1 MRKFIDLLE
10 SQLGYSERGGAYT
23 KFGDWYGKNVEFD
36 ADYTSAPWCDMMLSW
51 AAHKLGYEEWMGQFA
66 WTVSHAKWFRKHDAW
81 GHKPEPGAFVFYDWS
96 GSNSL
101 DRIDHVGIV
110 TRVEGNT
117 IHTIE
122 GNIDGG
128 VLKRKERDTSKVVG
142 YGYPWRIKE
151 RLDRENRVDP
161 VLPPANTDTGLLQ
174 QTDSTLGALI
184 PYSEVTIVQPP
195 LAARAQP
202 TAKPTNGAQQAT
214 GPTPTTR
221 TQPVQ
226 PQTQPQAQPQARPQ
240 ATSSAATNTDKAA
253 KKGKHAKP
261 ATADTKAV
269 TSEPLAPLG
278 DASATHPS
286 PALESP
292 TLVGSALVAA
302 LALLAVAKTRHMR
315 ARPALTAAAPAAPG
329 RRRHRRPR
337 RPAFASAA
345 ESAPVKA
352 TMVRRTTADA
362 TLTTR
367 ATAAARATA
376 GAALA
381 AGATATAGATLVAIA
396 TARGTTAP
404 AGGTAVNGRE
414 AAALA
419 GGTAVNGREAAALAG
434 GTTAAAG
441 AGRSAHPAADALL
454 ETVEPVSTS
463 RSAALGGSS
472 AASRSGSG
480 YGVATWYG
488 ADSGY
493 GAGAASAA
501 DFFPVDP
508 ASTGPMP
515 LHPDILAGLSEDA
528 SAAPLE
534 PTAIHQGTP
543 LEALGARRIVPVE
556 TSPDPAATGR
566 RFVTLETAAARRGLS
581 LEALAARLA
590 LPPGT
595 FAIPEATSRFDAFG
609 PRAASAADRPTGR
622 IPETA
627 TGPGA
632 TRAAQTPHAPVS
644 VRTSEASQAPVAARA
659 TRYVPAEPWPA
670 AESLPPD
677 VALLVRDAQ
686 TLLRDAQGLP
696 REEEA
701 WDAFGR
707 RPRPRGSGDSSDG
720 PYARLDG
727 HAHAGSPQGRYGV
740 VDGLQGGHTR
750 TNGAQGRSGRQDVPT
765 RPGRQDLP
773 ARSGRQDLPG
783 RPGRQEFAGR
793 SGRQDASIGGYRG
806 RRRRSGHPVE
816 EPATFSPDAAPRG
829 RRHRGMAQYRT
840 EQPHHMDARRID
852 PYWIHPQPAP
862 LHRADTLAGEA
873 QPGDGRPGSHDGGTH
888 GPAARRNDAH
898 GPDAHRGDAQ
908 RAGGRWD
915 VRQLEP
921 RWSDQFAQDG
931 PLRGRRHRSPAH
943 AAAESAPHRA
953 GSSSTPPLSAPLISD
968 VSLQGPPVTGLSLAA
983 PSVPGTPMEGRVSPA
998 SPSATSASSAT
1009 SATAASAAS
1018 AANRPAAVPGAGD
1031 ASPSAPSTD
1040 SPARESRRRRGRH
1053 RA

>member
-51 AAHKLGYEEWMGQFA
+51 AAHKLGYGEWMGQFA

-81 GHKPEPGAFVFYDWS
+81 GRKPEPGAFVFFDWS
-96 GSNSL
+96 GSHDL

-151 RLDRENRVDP
+151 RLDREARENQVDP

-184 PYSEVTIVQPP
+184 PSSEVTIVQPP

-202 TAKPTNGAQQAT
+202 TAKPADGAQQAA
-214 GPTPTTR
+214 GPTPTPQ
-221 TQPVQ
+221 TQPAQ
-226 PQTQPQAQPQARPQ
+226 PQTQIQAQAQPQ

-278 DASATHPS
+278 DASAAHPS

-315 ARPALTAAAPAAPG
+315 ARPALAAAAPAAPG

-345 ESAPVKA
+345 ESVPVKA

-367 ATAAARATA
+367 TTAAARATA

-381 AGATATAGATLVAIA
+381 AGATATAAATLVAST
-396 TARGTTAP
+396 TARGAAALASGTTA
-404 AGGTAVNGRE
+404 NGRE
-414 AAALA
+414 AAFA
-419 GGTAVNGREAAALAG
+419 GGTG
-434 GTTAAAG
+434 G
-441 AGRSAHPAADALL
+441 GRSAHPAADALL
-454 ETVEPVSTS
+454 ETVEPVSAS
-463 RSAALGGSS
+463 RPAALGGSA

-480 YGVATWYG
+480 YG
-488 ADSGY
+488 
-493 GAGAASAA
+493 AGAASSA

-508 ASTGPMP
+508 AATGPMP
-515 LHPDILAGLSEDA
+515 LHPDILASLSEDA

-543 LEALGARRIVPVE
+543 LEALGARRIVPVD
-556 TSPDPAATGR
+556 TSPDPAAARG
-566 RFVTLETAAARRGLS
+566 RFVPLETAAAQWGMS
-581 LEALAARLA
+581 LETIAARLA

-609 PRAASAADRPTGR
+609 PRTAAAADRPGART
-622 IPETA
+622 PET
-627 TGPGA
+627 
-632 TRAAQTPHAPVS
+632 PH
-644 VRTSEASQAPVAARA
+644 APVAARA
-659 TRYVPAEPWPA
+659 TRYAPSEPWPA

-696 REEEA
+696 REEEP

-707 RPRPRGSGDSSDG
+707 RPRPMSSVEPSYGS
-720 PYARLDG
+720 YARLG
-727 HAHAGSPQGRYGV
+727 
-740 VDGLQGGHTR
+740 GLQGGSR
-750 TNGAQGRSGRQDVPT
+750 ALEGVQGGYARADDGLGDRSARAEGARSGSARMTGPQG
-765 RPGRQDLP
+765 RPGRQDV
-773 ARSGRQDLPG
+773 AGRSGRQDLPS
-783 RPGRQEFAGR
+783 RSGRQEFAGR
-793 SGRQDASIGGYRG
+793 SGRQDASTGGYRG
-806 RRRRSGHPVE
+806 RRRLSGHPVE

-829 RRHRGMAQYRT
+829 RRHRGMAQHRT

-852 PYWIHPQPAP
+852 PYWVHPQPAP
-862 LHRADTLAGEA
+862 SHRPDAHSGEA
-873 QPGDGRPGSHDGGTH
+873 QPGDGLPGSHRGGTH
-888 GPAARRNDAH
+888 GS
-898 GPDAHRGDAQ
+898 DAHRGDAH

-943 AAAESAPHRA
+943 AAAESAPHRVA
-953 GSSSTPPLSAPLISD
+953 STATPPLSAPPLSAPALSEA
-968 VSLQGPPVTGLSLAA
+968 SLSGTSLPGPSFSGASPSGASLLGPSFSGASLSGASSSVRSFSGASSSEPSLSGASPTGPAA
-983 PSVPGTPMEGRVSPA
+983 SSTTAPEAGDRSPGTPV
-998 SPSATSASSAT
+998 
-1009 SATAASAAS
+1009 
-1018 AANRPAAVPGAGD
+1018 
-1031 ASPSAPSTD
+1031 TD
-1040 SPARESRRRRGRH
+1040 SPARQSRRRRGRH

>member
-81 GHKPEPGAFVFYDWS
+81 GRKPEPGAFVFFDWS
-96 GSNSL
+96 GSHDL

-110 TRVEGNT
+110 TRVEGHT

-151 RLDRENRVDP
+151 RLDREARQNQVDP

-202 TAKPTNGAQQAT
+202 SAKPTNGAQQAAD
-214 GPTPTTR
+214 PTPQR
-221 TQPVQ
+221 QPAQPQAQ
-226 PQTQPQAQPQARPQ
+226 PQTQPQALPQ
-240 ATSSAATNTDKAA
+240 ATSSAATNADKAA

-269 TSEPLAPLG
+269 TREPLTPLV
-278 DASATHPS
+278 DASASHPS
-286 PALESP
+286 PVLDSP

-315 ARPALTAAAPAAPG
+315 ARPAPAAAAPAAPG

-337 RPAFASAA
+337 RPAAA
-345 ESAPVKA
+345 PAAGSAPVMA

-367 ATAAARATA
+367 TTAAARATA
-376 GAALA
+376 GAAPA
-381 AGATATAGATLVAIA
+381 AGATATAGATLVAIT
-396 TARGTTAP
+396 TARG
-404 AGGTAVNGRE
+404 

-419 GGTAVNGREAAALAG
+419 GGASS
-434 GTTAAAG
+434 AAG
-441 AGRSAHPAADALL
+441 AGRSAHRAADALL
-454 ETVEPVSTS
+454 ETVEPVSAS
-463 RSAALGGSS
+463 RAAALGGSPS
-472 AASRSGSG
+472 ASRS
-480 YGVATWYG
+480 A
-488 ADSGY
+488 SGY
-493 GAGAASAA
+493 GAGAASSA

-508 ASTGPMP
+508 AATGPMP
-515 LHPDILAGLSEDA
+515 LHPDILASLSEDA

-543 LEALGARRIVPVE
+543 LEALGARRIVPAE
-556 TSPDPAATGR
+556 TSPDPAAHP
-566 RFVTLETAAARRGLS
+566 RFVPLETAAAQWGPP
-581 LEALAARLA
+581 LETIAARLS

-609 PRAASAADRPTGR
+609 AR
-622 IPETA
+622 
-627 TGPGA
+627 
-632 TRAAQTPHAPVS
+632 
-644 VRTSEASQAPVAARA
+644 PVAMPVAM
-659 TRYVPAEPWPA
+659 
-670 AESLPPD
+670 PD
-677 VALLVRDAQ
+677 VADLLRDAQ
-686 TLLRDAQGLP
+686 TLVRDAQGLP
-696 REEEA
+696 REQDP

-707 RPRPRGSGDSSDG
+707 TSRPVGLGEPVGPGEPSPAPYALLDGPRGASHGRAAAADG
-720 PYARLDG
+720 LHGGHGG
-727 HAHAGSPQGRYGV
+727 HARTE
-740 VDGLQGGHTR
+740 DGLR
-750 TNGAQGRSGRQDVPT
+750 DRS
-765 RPGRQDLP
+765 
-773 ARSGRQDLPG
+773 ARS
-783 RPGRQEFAGR
+783 
-793 SGRQDASIGGYRG
+793 SGGYRG

-816 EPATFSPDAAPRG
+816 EPAAFSPDAAPRG
-829 RRHRGMAQYRT
+829 RRHRGAAQHRA

-852 PYWIHPQPAP
+852 PYWAHPQPVSRHGDSHTPPHHADWYRSDSHTPPHHPDSHRSDSHTPAAP
-862 LHRADTLAGEA
+862 HADAH
-873 QPGDGRPGSHDGGTH
+873 PGDSRRSTTH
-888 GPAARRNDAH
+888 GS
-898 GPDAHRGDAQ
+898 DAHRGDAH

-931 PLRGRRHRSPAH
+931 PLRGRRHRLPA
-943 AAAESAPHRA
+943 
-953 GSSSTPPLSAPLISD
+953 TPPLSAPPLREASTE
-968 VSLQGPPVTGLSLAA
+968 S
-983 PSVPGTPMEGRVSPA
+983 RVFA
-998 SPSATSASSAT
+998 G
-1009 SATAASAAS
+1009 AASATTGQPTPS
-1018 AANRPAAVPGAGD
+1018 TPVLGVSDRSPAAAV
-1031 ASPSAPSTD
+1031 TD
-1040 SPARESRRRRGRH
+1040 SPARDGRRRRGRH